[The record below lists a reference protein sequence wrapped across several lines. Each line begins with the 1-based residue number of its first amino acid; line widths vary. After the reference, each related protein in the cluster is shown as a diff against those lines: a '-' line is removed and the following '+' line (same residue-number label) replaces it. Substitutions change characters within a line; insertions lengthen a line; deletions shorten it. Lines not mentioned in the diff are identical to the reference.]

1 MNDPK
6 RIYLQ
11 PDEYPDQDA
20 APHEGRTWA
29 ETDIS
34 GRDTEYVRA
43 DLYDEV
49 VGILELKTKDLDH
62 LQGQIDSLDAI
73 VHEIDN
79 DSGTVAEA
87 IALIRKLNEERDR
100 LQEIAKQ
107 CPKTNDGKC
116 MVPDGMYS
124 ALVVDPYA
132 EEEDP
137 MVMYVVWWASGQ
149 RDGEAC
155 EFLSLEPDHP
165 LEDFDVLSVYST
177 REAAEQARK
186 DGSK

>member
-34 GRDTEYVRA
+34 GQDTEYVRA
-43 DLYDEV
+43 DLYDE
-49 VGILELKTKDLDH
+49 
-62 LQGQIDSLDAI
+62 
-73 VHEIDN
+73 
-79 DSGTVAEA
+79 
-87 IALIRKLNEERDR
+87 

-165 LEDFDVLSVYST
+165 LEDFAVLSVYST